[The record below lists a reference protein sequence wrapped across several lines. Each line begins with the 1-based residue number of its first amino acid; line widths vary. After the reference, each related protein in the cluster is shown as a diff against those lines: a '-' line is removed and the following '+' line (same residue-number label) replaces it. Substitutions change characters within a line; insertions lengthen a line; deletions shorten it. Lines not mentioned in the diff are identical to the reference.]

1 MNEWLSPLRKPHFY
15 ENLQPGQR
23 CPSYKCHLTYRV
35 VFGHF
40 NWNSLMIWVKW
51 SKSHKLNYAF
61 WWSEYFGG
69 VRHIIET
76 FFNCQETHE
85 NVFFLWFFN
94 RNLLGNQGH
103 HLRPL
108 GAPELVKRGPFLP
121 PENFEFW
128 FCILTEKNCVLSLA
142 LSWPFFIGFWLR
154 IPQNDQTVSLISWWL
169 PIRLDMFHWII
180 WKILIV
186 KAIVTEC

>member
-1 MNEWLSPLRKPHFY
+1 MNEWMNEWLSPLRKPHFY

-85 NVFFLWFFN
+85 NVIFLRFFN

-108 GAPELVKRGPFLP
+108 GAPELVKRGPFWP
-121 PENFEFW
+121 PENWKEIWTQNHWNLIFA
-128 FCILTEKNCVLSLA
+128 LA
-142 LSWPFFIGFWLR
+142 QLFGLWFWLGVS
-154 IPQNDQTVSLISWWL
+154 QNDPTDSPEKMAYSG
-169 PIRLDMFHWII
+169 
-180 WKILIV
+180 
-186 KAIVTEC
+186 